1 MRYFVVGLN
10 KNDLLEQFGES
21 FFNFCV
27 DSGYQTILKS
37 IGRDLRSFF
46 GSLDSLHEHLS
57 TKYPGMRPPSFKV
70 LDGPSPGTLIL
81 QYASERLGLQHFVIG
96 IARSAARFLF
106 ELDVKIT
113 PRIPNNCADYLE
125 FLITQDPEVD
135 SNVYDVNRVDEKIA
149 LPQNDCR
156 DELETVM
163 DPITFCQAF
172 PFHVIFD
179 RDLVI
184 CQAGVSLVRVI
195 PDLEPGLSKFSAV
208 FSMVRPHIPVTFE
221 SILSRENAVFIMKT
235 REGWMKRPS
244 LQEDGDSKSVEDIDQ
259 TQQSDDDDDSVVED
273 ILGEDK
279 ALRMKGQMVHLPES
293 DTILF
298 LCSPRI
304 LSLDSL
310 GEKGCL
316 DAYVLLEY
324 TYAFDSSRNSN

>member
-1 MRYFVVGLN
+1 MVSKILFVIGLN

-21 FFNFCV
+21 FFQFCV
-27 DSGYQTILKS
+27 DSGYETILRS

-46 GSLDSLHEHLS
+46 CSLDSLHEHLA
-57 TKYPGMRPPSFKV
+57 TKYPGMRPPSFRV
-70 LDGPSPGTLIL
+70 LDGPRPGTLIFR
-81 QYASERLGLQHFVIG
+81 YASERLGLQCFVIG
-96 IARSAARFLF
+96 AAKAAARLLF
-106 ELDVKIT
+106 KLDVKIT
-113 PRIPNNCADYLE
+113 PMITNSNADYSE
-125 FLITQDPEVD
+125 FLITQNPDVS
-135 SNVYDVNRVDEKIA
+135 SNGNDIHLIDEPIVM
-149 LPQNDCR
+149 PSTCSQ

-184 CQAGVSLVRVI
+184 CQAGASLLRII
-195 PDLEPGLSKFSAV
+195 PDLEPGISKFTAI

-235 REGWMKRPS
+235 REGWMTKPS
-244 LQEDGDSKSVEDIDQ
+244 KQDDSKAVENVGEDYQ
-259 TQQSDDDDDSVVED
+259 NDDDDSRTENIV
-273 ILGEDK
+273 GEDK
-279 ALRMKGQMVHLPES
+279 ALRLKGQMVFLPES

-310 GEKGCL
+310 GEKGCKTFKVYFSF
-316 DAYVLLEY
+316 A
-324 TYAFDSSRNSN
+324 